1 MGGWI
6 EATEAKARIIHQ
18 ELQSARELARRMGKE
33 PEEITGPYLEM
44 LGKLYREDFSYA
56 LLAENADLIARY
68 RGPGV
73 AHREPPVSLVTTVFK
88 ELRGQ
93 GRLKVSLIPLQR
105 LDPAPAEHPVD
116 VVGHGHQSSPDGA
129 EAIGPQQ
136 VEAQGAQ

>member
-1 MGGWI
+1 MQNSSSI
-6 EATEAKARIIHQ
+6 RCDAFI
-18 ELQSARELARRMGKE
+18 SADTIKELACQFAAFH
-33 PEEITGPYLEM
+33 ILH
-44 LGKLYREDFSYA
+44 LCA
-56 LLAENADLIARY
+56 
-68 RGPGV
+68 
-73 AHREPPVSLVTTVFK
+73 
-88 ELRGQ
+88 Q